1 VSKSKKKS
9 CITELEQIYSD
20 SRSIIVTHYHG
31 LTVEDVTKLRR
42 SLREKGAA
50 FKVVKNTLANL
61 AANNSNTKHDKDMY
75 AGPTAIAYSKD
86 EIAAAKC
93 VVEFAKTNDKLK
105 IIGGLV
111 NQSVVNVQ
119 MINQLANLPSMDQLR
134 GKLIG
139 LIQAP
144 ASKLARVIQTPAG
157 TLARVFKA
165 YADK

>member
-9 CITELEQIYSD
+9 CIEELEKIYSE

-42 SLREKGAA
+42 SLKEKGAE
-50 FKVVKNTLANL
+50 FKVVKNTLVNI
-61 AANNSNTKHDKDMY
+61 AANNSNTTHDKNMY
-75 AGPTAIAYSKD
+75 AGPTAIAYSRD

-93 VVEFAKTNDKLK
+93 VVEFTKTNDKLK
-105 IIGGLV
+105 IVGGLV
-111 NQSVVNVQ
+111 NHSLVNVQ
-119 MINQLANLPSMDQLR
+119 TISHLANLPSMDELR